1 MMKAAY
7 MPDKVSDE
15 VSDGKSITQLIS
27 SIEGD
32 ERTPGL
38 DTLPMAEFVKQR
50 RRDALRITELTLRA
64 IAALEKPNNNIS
76 TLREKSAVNSVG
88 D

>member
-1 MMKAAY
+1 MKVTCI
-7 MPDKVSDE
+7 PDKVSDK
-15 VSDGKSITQLIS
+15 VSDGKFITQLIS
-27 SIEGD
+27 SIEEN
-32 ERTPGL
+32 ERTTSL
-38 DTLPMAEFVKQR
+38 DTLAMAEFVKQR